1 MIWWVLFAVLV
12 LAAVAVV
19 VARKRPAG
27 PRGTGPRGTGPRKAG
42 TGKTGPR
49 KTAPKPA
56 PPKRGT
62 TPVAGPQ
69 PGEIWWADV
78 PYEDGTGHKIRP
90 CLVLRSG
97 AKHREVLK
105 ITSQDQ
111 SDRNDHVVIP
121 TRTWDADADHDS
133 WLDLTGPIRVP
144 LGGFQDRA
152 GTLDAK
158 IWQKVRRLHGV

>member
-1 MIWWVLFAVLV
+1 MIWWVLLAVA
-12 LAAVAVV
+12 LALVAVV
-19 VARKRPAG
+19 VIVTRTRKPARKPTRPARG
-27 PRGTGPRGTGPRKAG
+27 P
-42 TGKTGPR
+42 KTG
-49 KTAPKPA
+49 PKPA
-56 PPKRGT
+56 PPKRST
-62 TPVAGPQ
+62 TPGTGPQ

-78 PYEDGTGHKIRP
+78 PYEDGTGHKVRP
-90 CLVLRSG
+90 CLILRGGSRD
-97 AKHREVLK
+97 REVLK

-121 TRTWDADADHDS
+121 TRTWDPGADHNS

>member
-1 MIWWVLFAVLV
+1 MIWWVLLAVV
-12 LAAVAVV
+12 LVAVV
-19 VARKRPAG
+19 VIVTRARTQPRRPAKPG
-27 PRGTGPRGTGPRKAG
+27 RAPKPSRG
-42 TGKTGPR
+42 
-49 KTAPKPA
+49 PKPA
-56 PPKRGT
+56 PPQRPA

-78 PYEDGTGHKIRP
+78 PYEDGSGHKVRP
-90 CLVLRSG
+90 CLVLRG
-97 AKHREVLK
+97 DNRHREVLK

-121 TRTWDADADHDS
+121 TRTWDPGADHDS

>member
-1 MIWWVLFAVLV
+1 MIWWVLLAVALV
-12 LAAVAVV
+12 AAVVIV
-19 VARKRPAG
+19 TRLVTRPEKRPQR
-27 PRGTGPRGTGPRKAG
+27 PVKPSRG
-42 TGKTGPR
+42 
-49 KTAPKPA
+49 PKPA
-56 PPKRGT
+56 PPKRST
-62 TPVAGPQ
+62 TPAGGPQ

-78 PYEDGTGHKIRP
+78 PYEDGTGHKVRP
-90 CLVLRSG
+90 CLVLRGG
-97 AKHREVLK
+97 ARDREVLK

-121 TRTWDADADHDS
+121 TRTWDPDADHDS